1 MKQFID
7 NNAAMK
13 EYTENNKLTLD
24 GAKKMYEATGA
35 VCK

>member
-1 MKQFID
+1 MYGPFYQDEID
-7 NNAAMK
+7 HYK
-13 EYTENNKLTLD
+13 SKLTLD